1 MTESKTVSRVG
12 SRLFESIGRWL
23 FSDGFTYFPFG
34 ILEFDVECYQETN
47 EKGEKI
53 MACVQRGLLP
63 LIKKRKAFTL
73 AEILIVVAII
83 TVLVAVGIPIFIA
96 RLAHTRETVCLSN
109 RQSLTRQLR
118 YEMMTDGLNMEKA
131 EEIRGS
137 YDAICPEDGQ
147 IDIHLVP
154 DVSVT
159 VTCSIHGGEGGGG
172 GSNTDPASLEKYL
185 KDFKDFVNE
194 NYSTVGDSNDQLRSK
209 FFDEYGHP
217 TMVIDGVT
225 YYIEPFY
232 NQHSQG
238 DRNDRIWLFA
248 KTTSGNGN
256 WNGSYVYNPE
266 NGQWYQAMKKYDGS
280 TSQPAYVGAYENVQ
294 DLVDAL
300 ENEKCDKGD
309 ANRWKPVSHDNID
322 YKF

>member
-1 MTESKTVSRVG
+1 
-12 SRLFESIGRWL
+12 
-23 FSDGFTYFPFG
+23 
-34 ILEFDVECYQETN
+34 
-47 EKGEKI
+47 
-53 MACVQRGLLP
+53 MAYDQRGLP
-63 LIKKRKAFTL
+63 PGIRRGKGFTL

-83 TVLVAVGIPIFIA
+83 TALVAVGIPIFIA
-96 RLAHTRETVCLSN
+96 RLTHTRETVCLSN
-109 RQSLTRQLR
+109 RQSFTRQMR
-118 YEMMTDGLNMEKA
+118 YEMMTEGLTMERA
-131 EEIRGS
+131 EAIRDS
-137 YDAICPEDGQ
+137 YDIICPEDGE
-147 IDIHLVP
+147 ISIHLVP
-154 DVSVT
+154 GISVA
-159 VTCSIHGGEGGGG
+159 VTCSIHGGEGGG
-172 GSNTDPASLEKYL
+172 TEADTASLEKYL
-185 KDFKDFVNE
+185 KDFMEFVNA
-194 NYSTVGDSNDQLRSK
+194 NHSTVGDSNDRLRSE
-209 FFDEYGHP
+209 FFEEYGHP

-232 NQHSQG
+232 NQHGEG

-280 TSQPAYVGAYENVQ
+280 VAQPAYVGAYENVK

-309 ANRWKPVSHDNID
+309 GNRWKPVSHNNIK